1 MTNWEYL
8 EYFLNVIY
16 MTNIS
21 YMIIVIKMEVE
32 TITKDQS
39 PEMCKN
45 TLIVLDTH
53 YKNFI
58 LDYFYSFIFLLGHFS
73 PKS

>member
-1 MTNWEYL
+1 MTSWEYL
-8 EYFLNVIY
+8 EYFLNVLY

-39 PEMCKN
+39 LEK
-45 TLIVLDTH
+45 
-53 YKNFI
+53 
-58 LDYFYSFIFLLGHFS
+58 
-73 PKS
+73 